1 MIDINVFIFRDLDN
15 DFFLYIFI
23 IKVVESGNFDLH
35 LRSKGTKQDES
46 TTRRVRM

>member
-1 MIDINVFIFRDLDN
+1 MILFLAVQIMIFFYI
-15 DFFLYIFI
+15 FFLK
-23 IKVVESGNFDLH
+23 KVVESGNFDLH